1 LKSGREAG
9 LTDRNVFAR
18 VAHFGNWL
26 RAVADLP
33 KGGKITVLVTIS
45 LKG

>member
-1 LKSGREAG
+1 MKSGRGAG
-9 LTDRNVFAR
+9 LTERSVFAR

-26 RAVADLP
+26 RVVADLP
-33 KGGKITVLVTIS
+33 KGGKIKVLVTIS